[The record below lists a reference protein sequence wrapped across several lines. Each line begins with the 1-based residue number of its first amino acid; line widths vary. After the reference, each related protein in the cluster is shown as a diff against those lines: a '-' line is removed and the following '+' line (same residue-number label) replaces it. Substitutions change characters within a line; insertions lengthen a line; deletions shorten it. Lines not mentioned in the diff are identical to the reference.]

1 MLRPLSSALAIVA
14 AVCALAGVAV
24 ATAACTEDV
33 AAVEN
38 AHASGDDVVR
48 NVARAVAVD
57 AGSVAGSDVVVDTAS
72 VAVVA
77 EPVPT
82 VLEREALMIE
92 TGDFADHRR
101 LGEKLLREGRSMDA
115 IGEFRKTLTVDASAD
130 VWASLGDSYLRVGD
144 VSRGLDCLL
153 EAITVDVDHL
163 PSRRLLA
170 RHYLSANMGEQAR
183 QQAEEWVRLE
193 PTSSSARQALGR
205 SYTQLGMW
213 REAIGEFT
221 LVLAEQPDN
230 AYAHNNL
237 GFAALQLGDNARAAS
252 HLERILSLR
261 PQEGYML
268 NNLGVAYERLGR
280 SAEAHAAFARAAEL
294 SPRYAQAALNRDRLQ
309 RGLDQAQRVVSAD
322 TLLKLRDGEINDV
335 APLGSESVGDIG
347 GDGGLD
353 LPAMPSSDGE

>member
-1 MLRPLSSALAIVA
+1 MLRSITSALAIVA
-14 AVCALAGVAV
+14 ASISV
-24 ATAACTEDV
+24 ATI
-33 AAVEN
+33 AVVSAGCHGGNVEPPPPTF
-38 AHASGDDVVR
+38 DDAVV
-48 NVARAVAVD
+48 AVAVD
-57 AGSVAGSDVVVDTAS
+57 AGVADHAAVPVVDA
-72 VAVVA
+72 VVDAVVA
-77 EPVPT
+77 EPVPS

-92 TGDFADHRR
+92 KGDFADHRK

-115 IGEFRKTLTVDASAD
+115 IGEFRKTLAVDASAD

-153 EAITVDVDHL
+153 EAVTVDVDHL

-170 RHYLSANMGEQAR
+170 RHYLSAKMGEQAR

-193 PTSSSARQALGR
+193 PTSASARQALGR

-213 REAIGEFT
+213 KEAISQFA
-221 LVLAEQPDN
+221 LVVDEQPDN

-237 GFAALQLGDNARAAS
+237 GFAALQLGDNVLAAN

-280 SAEAHAAFARAAEL
+280 AAEAHASFARAAEL

-309 RGLDQAQRVVSAD
+309 RGLDHAQRVVSTD
-322 TLLKLRDGEINDV
+322 TLLKLRDGDFNVV
-335 APLGSESVGDIG
+335 APLGGDSVRDS
-347 GDGGLD
+347 DGGID